1 MYQSALELSD
11 PFDIVEN
18 MPRRCGWQTTGA
30 NHPATTPKQYW
41 KVSLF
46 FAFIDHMIRQLESL
60 QVIRKSLLC
69 AVSAS
74 SCCRK
79 YPAQTN
85 KSQYISMSETYE
97 TDLACNFDEFN
108 WEVARCQTRT
118 LVYNISRVLPCH
130 DGPEI
135 FQSRYYVYNWKQ
147 MYDQQWTTK
156 VT

>member
-1 MYQSALELSD
+1 
-11 PFDIVEN
+11 

-46 FAFIDHMIRQLESL
+46 FAFIDHMIRQLESG
-60 QVIRKSLLC
+60 V
-69 AVSAS
+69 AS
-74 SCCRK
+74 SYQKIASLCCISRLHRVVGNI
-79 YPAQTN
+79 TN
-85 KSQYISMSETYE
+85 EQISTLPETYE

-108 WEVARCQTRT
+108 WEVARCRTRT

-135 FQSRYYVYNWKQ
+135 YQSRYYVCNWKQ
-147 MYDQQWTTK
+147 MYDLQWTTK